1 MESTSPGSLQH
12 RLQQLRPKVLTSF
25 STSSASPA
33 LEQEAST
40 NRNIWGFV
48 HTAVLHEHPPAASS
62 ADDAPDQIT
71 PYLAALQAS
80 HVFKS
85 PHSAV
90 AMAKTYGAAD
100 LLLGLS
106 GSLLLPTSD
115 SAAADQASDHIRQQI
130 NHAWS
135 NEAVRRGVAAAKS
148 GDYKEA
154 HRCYDKA
161 LDMNPTN
168 VDAYVARGAAHAN
181 QKQLLAAIKDF
192 QHALDLDGQ
201 NVNAAKYLE
210 ATQQH
215 LQQHDA
221 KHQTRSS
228 PDASNHNRQQ
238 PPSSRRHQHNHH
250 AVQPAAAGV
259 GSQHQV
265 HVRDHVSAAL
275 KVPAAAADGSG
286 RAANVKSK
294 DDSARSG
301 QQRSPTGTAS
311 PSSYDSSDA
320 SSANASEGP
329 SKVPKP
335 AAVSVTDVREALDV
349 IRKAKGSS
357 GKGSSVKSKHK
368 KHKHKHRGKQKR
380 KKHTR

>member
-1 MESTSPGSLQH
+1 MQ
-12 RLQQLRPKVLTSF
+12 VLTSF

-148 GDYKEA
+148 GIVHAMCSCRTVTTLQIGFSKTPSHSHHSLLRMRPWMYFLA
-154 HRCYDKA
+154 CII
-161 LDMNPTN
+161 
-168 VDAYVARGAAHAN
+168 ARGTVGGVCT
-181 QKQLLAAIKDF
+181 AI
-192 QHALDLDGQ
+192 
-201 NVNAAKYLE
+201 
-210 ATQQH
+210 
-215 LQQHDA
+215 
-221 KHQTRSS
+221 
-228 PDASNHNRQQ
+228 
-238 PPSSRRHQHNHH
+238 
-250 AVQPAAAGV
+250 
-259 GSQHQV
+259 QV
-265 HVRDHVSAAL
+265 
-275 KVPAAAADGSG
+275 
-286 RAANVKSK
+286 
-294 DDSARSG
+294 
-301 QQRSPTGTAS
+301 T
-311 PSSYDSSDA
+311 
-320 SSANASEGP
+320 
-329 SKVPKP
+329 
-335 AAVSVTDVREALDV
+335 
-349 IRKAKGSS
+349 IRK
-357 GKGSSVKSKHK
+357 
-368 KHKHKHRGKQKR
+368 
-380 KKHTR
+380 HTGATTKPWI

>member
-1 MESTSPGSLQH
+1 
-12 RLQQLRPKVLTSF
+12 
-25 STSSASPA
+25 
-33 LEQEAST
+33 
-40 NRNIWGFV
+40 
-48 HTAVLHEHPPAASS
+48 
-62 ADDAPDQIT
+62 
-71 PYLAALQAS
+71 
-80 HVFKS
+80 
-85 PHSAV
+85 
-90 AMAKTYGAAD
+90 
-100 LLLGLS
+100 
-106 GSLLLPTSD
+106 
-115 SAAADQASDHIRQQI
+115 
-130 NHAWS
+130 
-135 NEAVRRGVAAAKS
+135 
-148 GDYKEA
+148 
-154 HRCYDKA
+154 
-161 LDMNPTN
+161 MNPTN

-320 SSANASEGP
+320 SSANASEGVCLHAGSKAENNALP
-329 SKVPKP
+329 STLPIANWQIDSPLTCHQTYADNSP
-335 AAVSVTDVREALDV
+335 AILCHVLL
-349 IRKAKGSS
+349 
-357 GKGSSVKSKHK
+357 
-368 KHKHKHRGKQKR
+368 
-380 KKHTR
+380 